1 MKRLFLLSAVLVSS
15 LAYAGKDL
23 DREAIQ
29 LSVAAGNIPQQRQQ
43 IEAKLTQ
50 VEYAELTK
58 QNRADLT
65 AQFDLLGT
73 SPLPADQGLAA
84 QDRIN
89 GILKKTFADSKLV
102 CTFETPLG
110 SNKKQR
116 TCMTV
121 AAKARLYNNTQRS
134 GESRATVNVAND

>member
-1 MKRLFLLSAVLVSS
+1 MKRLVFLSAVLLSS
-15 LAYAGKDL
+15 LAYAGKSL
-23 DREAIQ
+23 DTEAVQ
-29 LSVAAGNIPQQRQQ
+29 VSVSAGNIPQQRQQ

-58 QNRADLT
+58 ENRAALN
-65 AQFDLLGT
+65 AQFELLQT
-73 SPLPADQGLAA
+73 TPLPADQGLAA

-102 CTFETPLG
+102 CTYETPLG

-116 TCMTV
+116 TCITV
-121 AAKARLYNNTQRS
+121 AAKARYYNNTQRS

>member
-50 VEYAELTK
+50 VHFGFCWSRVA
-58 QNRADLT
+58 RA
-65 AQFDLLGT
+65 
-73 SPLPADQGLAA
+73 PNPIVLPRAS
-84 QDRIN
+84 RIGN
-89 GILKKTFADSKLV
+89 MI
-102 CTFETPLG
+102 
-110 SNKKQR
+110 
-116 TCMTV
+116 
-121 AAKARLYNNTQRS
+121 RLRKRS
-134 GESRATVNVAND
+134 